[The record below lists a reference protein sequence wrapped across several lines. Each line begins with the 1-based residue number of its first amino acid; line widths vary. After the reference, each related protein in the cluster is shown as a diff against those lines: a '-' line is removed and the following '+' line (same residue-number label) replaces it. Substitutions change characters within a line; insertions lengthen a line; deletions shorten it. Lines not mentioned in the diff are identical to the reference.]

1 VQMSKVSALDGAPGE
16 AHRLSP
22 HELIHNKSKDKSNI
36 D

>member
-22 HELIHNKSKDKSNI
+22 HELIQSKR
-36 D
+36 